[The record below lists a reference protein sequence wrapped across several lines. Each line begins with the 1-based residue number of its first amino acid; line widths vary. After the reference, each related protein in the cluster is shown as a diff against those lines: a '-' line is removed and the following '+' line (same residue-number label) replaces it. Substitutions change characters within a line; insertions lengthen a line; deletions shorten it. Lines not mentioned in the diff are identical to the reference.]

1 MPDMNRFN
9 LSKYRLQSAKEKYDA
24 AIILYNEGKYLD
36 AVNRAY
42 YSIFSSIR
50 SVLALEAIDFKKHSG
65 IISYFRQKY
74 IKTEIFSKELSDV
87 IGAAFLLRNQSDYED
102 FFIVSNE
109 ESKNQCDNAF
119 RFYKEVSDYLIKVWD
134 DKHAE

>member
-1 MPDMNRFN
+1 MPDKNRVD
-9 LSKYRLQSAKEKYDA
+9 LSKYRLQLAKDKNDA

-50 SVLALEAIDFKKHSG
+50 AVLALEAVDFKKHSG

-74 IKTEIFSKELSDV
+74 IKTEIFEKEFSDV
-87 IGAAFLLRNQSDYED
+87 IGAAFLMRNQSDYED
-102 FFIVSNE
+102 FFIVSKE
-109 ESKNQCDNAF
+109 EAKKQCDNAL
-119 RFYKEVSDYLIKVWD
+119 RFYEEVTGYLKKMWNKD
-134 DKHAE
+134 